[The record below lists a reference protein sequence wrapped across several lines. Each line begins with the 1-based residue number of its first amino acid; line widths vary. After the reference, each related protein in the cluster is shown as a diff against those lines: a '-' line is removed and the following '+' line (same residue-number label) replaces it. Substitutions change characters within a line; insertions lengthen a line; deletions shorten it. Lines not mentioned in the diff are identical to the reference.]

1 VAREIQRA
9 RAELATAG
17 AELARGR
24 AVLASR
30 IGADAGI
37 ELKPTGTP
45 LPPPPPPLS
54 ELRERLPERHDFAA
68 LLARADAADRELQS
82 ATRAWI
88 PELTVGIGNRV
99 IETAGNVNDRV
110 MLSLSMPLPVFN
122 RGQAAARRAAALR
135 EGLRAEHALRRSRL
149 DGELEG
155 LWQQASQLHAAAS
168 EFRREALT
176 VSRELMQIART
187 AYTAGEG
194 SVLDLIDAWRTE
206 LDAELTSLD
215 LDYRARLARIELD
228 RIAGVTA
235 HD

>member
-1 VAREIQRA
+1 
-9 RAELATAG
+9 
-17 AELARGR
+17 
-24 AVLASR
+24 
-30 IGADAGI
+30 
-37 ELKPTGTP
+37 
-45 LPPPPPPLS
+45 
-54 ELRERLPERHDFAA
+54 
-68 LLARADAADRELQS
+68 
-82 ATRAWI
+82 
-88 PELTVGIGNRV
+88 
-99 IETAGNVNDRV
+99 
-110 MLSLSMPLPVFN
+110 
-122 RGQAAARRAAALR
+122 
-135 EGLRAEHALRRSRL
+135 LRRSRL